1 MQLLRLVM
9 AEGPEAAGSKWPSR
23 TCSVLCCLAVV
34 ALLALLIAIACLAL
48 RDPGHE
54 KEKMASLETSI
65 LGFWSLLI
73 LAMMTGLSCCSF
85 SWTVIYF
92 DSFEPGMFPPTPL
105 SPARFKRLTGHSFH
119 MGYTLETKPALANSA
134 GTSYLLE
141 SSSASTQSGARLL
154 WNPICVETV
163 E

>member
-1 MQLLRLVM
+1 METRRAVI
-9 AEGPEAAGSKWPSR
+9 AGPEAAGSKWPSR
-23 TCSVLCCLAVV
+23 TCSVVCCLAMV
-34 ALLALLIAIACLAL
+34 AALALLIAVACLAL

-54 KEKMASLETSI
+54 KEKMDSTETS
-65 LGFWSLLI
+65 I

-119 MGYTLETKPALANSA
+119 MGYSMAILNGIVAAFTIAW
-134 GTSYLLE
+134 YLL
-141 SSSASTQSGARLL
+141 
-154 WNPICVETV
+154 
-163 E
+163 

>member
-1 MQLLRLVM
+1 MEARRAVV
-9 AEGPEAAGSKWPSR
+9 AGPEAVGSKWPSR
-23 TCSVLCCLAVV
+23 ACSVLCCLAVV

-119 MGYTLETKPALANSA
+119 MGYSMAILNGIVAAFTIAW
-134 GTSYLLE
+134 YLL
-141 SSSASTQSGARLL
+141 
-154 WNPICVETV
+154 
-163 E
+163 